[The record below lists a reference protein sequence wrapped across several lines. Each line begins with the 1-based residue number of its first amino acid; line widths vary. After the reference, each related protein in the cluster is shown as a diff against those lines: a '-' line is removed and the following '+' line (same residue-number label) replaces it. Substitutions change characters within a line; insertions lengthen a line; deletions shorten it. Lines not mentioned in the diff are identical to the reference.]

1 MTNAFRTAAPT
12 RRMVGKGLAGTLL
25 AGLAP
30 PLATS
35 AWAADTYPDRAVT
48 IIVPFAA
55 GGSADVYGRI
65 LAQQLNAATG
75 HPFILEDRPGAG
87 SIIGSEAV
95 ATSKPDGYTLL
106 IISNTHTVNETLFPH
121 KPYKLLTNFE
131 PIAPINSA
139 SLVLVTHPALG
150 VKTPEELIA
159 LAKKKPGKLTFASS
173 GPGTPYHMAG
183 ELFKQMAGIDLVH
196 VPFKGSSEARIDVI
210 GGQVDMMFDAITT
223 MSGLIHSGKVTGIAT
238 TGKARSPV
246 LPNLPTLAEG
256 GVPGYEAVLWLGIV
270 APKGT
275 PKAIVDKLNAM
286 ITKIDAT
293 PAIKASWEKQGAT
306 PVLMNPA
313 QFTSFIEGD
322 IKKWEKVIKF
332 AHIHVH
338 A

>member
-1 MTNAFRTAAPT
+1 M
-12 RRMVGKGLAGTLL
+12 
-25 AGLAP
+25 
-30 PLATS
+30 
-35 AWAADTYPDRAVT
+35 
-48 IIVPFAA
+48 
-55 GGSADVYGRI
+55 
-65 LAQQLNAATG
+65 
-75 HPFILEDRPGAG
+75 
-87 SIIGSEAV
+87 

-139 SLVLVTHPALG
+139 SLVLVTHPALP

-183 ELFKQMAGIDLVH
+183 ELFKQMAGIDIVH

-223 MSGLIHSGKVTGIAT
+223 MSGLIHAGKVRGIAT
-238 TGKARSPV
+238 TGKERSPV

-256 GVPGYEAVLWLGIV
+256 GVPGYEAVLWLGLV

-275 PKAIVDKLNAM
+275 PKAVVDKLNAM
-286 ITKIDAT
+286 ITRIDST
-293 PAIKASWEKQGAT
+293 PAIKESWEKQGAT
-306 PVLMNPA
+306 PVIMNPG
-313 QFTSFIEGD
+313 QFTTFIEGD
-322 IKKWEKVIKF
+322 IKKWAKVIKF